1 MESSQK
7 MLNSLKGFSDF
18 SVGAGNTRRGD
29 LLKKKKRRIQTLMFK
44 INKAP
49 AHKQQALS
57 PNAQRL
63 HNAKTHAARESRER
77 RATAHAN
84 AFDDIS
90 QSLQKLRVDARKAI
104 ASVPTRGKENIDD
117 VIDMLSTR
125 FNKTVGLKKQYKRN
139 SAQIKQNS
147 IKSNKN
153 SIKKSVKSVKME
165 LEPTKR
171 NPARTRKNP
180 DRLKSSQ
187 LVKPARTRKTAKK
200 SSPSSPQRRN
210 SV

>member
-18 SVGAGNTRRGD
+18 SVGAGHTKRGD
-29 LLKKKKRRIQTLMFK
+29 LLKQKKRRIQTLMFK

-49 AHKQQALS
+49 VHKQQALS

-63 HNAKTHAARESRER
+63 HNAKTHTARESRKR

-125 FNKTVGLKKQYKRN
+125 FNKAVGLKKQYKRN

-153 SIKKSVKSVKME
+153 SIKKSVKME
-165 LEPTKR
+165 LEPTRR

-180 DRLKSSQ
+180 DRLKSSH

-200 SSPSSPQRRN
+200 LSPSPQRRN

>member
-7 MLNSLKGFSDF
+7 MLNSLQEFSDF
-18 SVGAGNTRRGD
+18 SVGAGHTRRSD
-29 LLKKKKRRIQTLMFK
+29 LSKQRKRRIQNSMYK
-44 INKAP
+44 INKVP

-63 HNAKTHAARESRER
+63 HAAKTHAARESRER

-117 VIDMLSTR
+117 VINMLSSR
-125 FNKTVGLKKQYKRN
+125 FNKAVGLKKQYKRN
-139 SAQIKQNS
+139 SAQIKKNS
-147 IKSNKN
+147 IKSNKT
-153 SIKKSVKSVKME
+153 SIKKSVKPVKME
-165 LEPTKR
+165 VEPTKR

-180 DRLKSSQ
+180 DRLKSSH

-200 SSPSSPQRRN
+200 SSPSPQRRN